1 MQTKKF
7 TILEKKVLAPRIV
20 LFRIKAPL
28 IARKCQPGQ
37 FVILRLNDKGERIPL
52 TIAEYSRKEG
62 TITIVVQDAGRTT
75 HQLSLMEKGETIEDI
90 LGPLGLPTNIKKV
103 GTVVGVGGGVGVALL
118 YPEIKALKEAGN
130 RIISLI
136 GAQNKDL
143 LFFQDKIEAISDEV
157 RYSTDDGSFGHH
169 GFVTDLL
176 KEILEKKEEKVDEV
190 IAIGP
195 VPMMRAVARITE
207 PYKVKTIVSLNP
219 IMLDGTG
226 MCGGCRVKIGGET
239 KFACVDGPE
248 FDAHLVDFDD
258 LMKRQRR
265 FSEEEKISL
274 QYQYKSIN

>member
-1 MQTKKF
+1 MQTKNF
-7 TILEKKVLAPRIV
+7 AILEKRTLASRIV

-37 FVILRLNDKGERIPL
+37 FVILRLNEKGERIPL
-52 TIAEYSRKEG
+52 TISEYNREEG

-75 HQLSLMEKGETIEDI
+75 HELSLMEEGETIEDI
-90 LGPLGLPTNIKKV
+90 LGPLGRPTDIKKV

-118 YPEIKALKEAGN
+118 YPEIKAYKEVGN

-143 LFFQDKIEAISDEV
+143 LFFQDKIEAVSDKV
-157 RYSTDDGSFGHH
+157 IYSTDDGSFGYH
-169 GFVTDLL
+169 GFVTELL
-176 KEILEKKEEKVDEV
+176 KEILEKGEEKISEV

-195 VPMMRAVARITE
+195 IPMMRVVAEITR

-219 IMLDGTG
+219 IMVDGTG
-226 MCGGCRVKIGGET
+226 MCGSCRVKVGGQT

-248 FDAHLVDFDD
+248 FDAHLVDFDG
-258 LMKRQRR
+258 LMKRQKR
-265 FSEEEKISL
+265 FLEEEKISL
-274 QYQYKSIN
+274 QYQQRG